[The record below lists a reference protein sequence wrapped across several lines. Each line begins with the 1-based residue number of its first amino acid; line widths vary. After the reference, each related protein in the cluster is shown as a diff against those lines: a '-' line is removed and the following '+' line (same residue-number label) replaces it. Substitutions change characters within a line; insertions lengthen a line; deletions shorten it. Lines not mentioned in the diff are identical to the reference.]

1 MEANQRKSHILAGK
15 ATLVPHLS
23 RDLHKSTSFL
33 THQPPGH
40 INAPGLFGTLYVF
53 FYLFC
58 PEDCK
63 LGHSSGFLSYKLL
76 TGSCS
81 LCQKSCEK
89 GEWSGYIGK
98 SFVGICV
105 SLAMGPAHIS
115 VSLMTFMFQEI
126 LAYAKVLSKGLWEP
140 TEYINI
146 WNAQLDMTAPNT
158 MLTCCLP
165 CKLFYNRVLFMKY
178 KNAL

>member
-23 RDLHKSTSFL
+23 RDLHESTSFL

-53 FYLFC
+53 FCLFC

-81 LCQKSCEK
+81 MCQKSCEK
-89 GEWSGYIGK
+89 GEGSGYIGK
-98 SFVGICV
+98 FCRD
-105 SLAMGPAHIS
+105 L
-115 VSLMTFMFQEI
+115 
-126 LAYAKVLSKGLWEP
+126 
-140 TEYINI
+140 
-146 WNAQLDMTAPNT
+146 
-158 MLTCCLP
+158 CLP
-165 CKLFYNRVLFMKY
+165 GYGASSYFCFSDDIHVSGNTGLC
-178 KNAL
+178 